1 MDSAL
6 HQHYTSGGRRSI
18 PASTG
23 IGLRPP
29 HHAWVIERRPPVS
42 WFEVHAEN
50 FMTHGLLVGELDS
63 IALKYPLSLHCV
75 GLSLGSVA
83 RPEKAHLHRL
93 RELVTRCNPDLI
105 SDHLAWNAVDGMH
118 LPDLLPLPYTEE
130 ALEVVIR
137 NVHHV
142 QDFLR
147 RQILLENPS
156 TYTYI
161 AHSTLSEAEF
171 LAEVA
176 LQTGCGVLLDVNNV
190 YVSARNQNSDPNRA
204 LVHFLD
210 TVSAQSI
217 GEIHL
222 AGHTIA
228 EGDGTRE
235 LLVDDHGSR
244 VSPDVWGLY
253 GEAVATLGP
262 VPTLI
267 EWDNRIPIF
276 SVLEE
281 EASIADSLM
290 SARALGETSR
300 VVAA

>member
-6 HQHYTSGGRRSI
+6 NPHYASGGRSI
-18 PASTG
+18 PASAG
-23 IGLRPP
+23 IGLRPL
-29 HHAWVIERRPPVS
+29 HHAWVIERQPSVS

-50 FMTHGLLVGELDS
+50 FMTHGVLVDELDS

-83 RPEKAHLHRL
+83 LPERTHLHRL
-93 RELVTRCNPDLI
+93 RELVARCNPYLI

-130 ALEVVIR
+130 ALQVVIR
-137 NVHHV
+137 NVQQV
-142 QDFLR
+142 QEILQ

-156 TYTYI
+156 RYTHI

-171 LAEVA
+171 LAELA
-176 LQTGCGVLLDVNNV
+176 LRTGCGVLLDINNV
-190 YVSARNQNSDPNRA
+190 YVSARNQDSDPHRA
-204 LVHFLD
+204 LAHFLD
-210 TVSAQSI
+210 TLSAQCI

-222 AGHTIA
+222 AGHTVA

-244 VSPDVWGLY
+244 VCPDVWGLY
-253 GEAVATLGP
+253 REAVATLGP
-262 VPTLI
+262 VPTVI
-267 EWDNRIPIF
+267 EWDNRIPAF

-281 EASIADSLM
+281 EASIAASLM
-290 SARALGETSR
+290 SALDVGEADR

>member
-6 HQHYTSGGRRSI
+6 HPHYASGGRPV
-18 PASTG
+18 PALAG

-50 FMTHGLLVGELDS
+50 FMTHGVLVDELDS
-63 IALKYPLSLHCV
+63 IAAHYPLSLHCV

-83 RPEKAHLHRL
+83 LPERTHLQRL
-93 RELVTRCNPDLI
+93 RELVAKCNPDLI

-130 ALEVVIR
+130 SLEVVIR

-142 QDFLR
+142 QDVLR
-147 RQILLENPS
+147 RRILVENPS
-156 TYTYI
+156 RYTCI
-161 AHSTLSEAEF
+161 AHSTLTEAEF

-190 YVSARNQNSDPNRA
+190 YVSARNQDTDPKRA
-204 LVHFLD
+204 LAHFLE
-210 TVSAQSI
+210 TVSAQCI

-222 AGHTIA
+222 AGHALT

-235 LLVDDHGSR
+235 LLIDDHGSR
-244 VSPDVWGLY
+244 VCPDVWALY
-253 GEAVATLGP
+253 GEAIATLGP

-267 EWDNRIPIF
+267 EWDNQIPIF

-281 EASIADSLM
+281 EASTAESLI
-290 SARALGETSR
+290 SALGVGAADD

>member
-1 MDSAL
+1 MNSAL
-6 HQHYTSGGRRSI
+6 HQHFASGGRSI

-50 FMTHGLLVGELDS
+50 FMTHGVLVDELDS

-75 GLSLGSVA
+75 GLSVGSVA
-83 RPEKAHLHRL
+83 PPEKTHLHRL
-93 RELVTRCNPDLI
+93 RELVARCNPDLI

-130 ALEVVIR
+130 ALQVVIR
-137 NVHHV
+137 NVHYA
-142 QDFLR
+142 QDVLR

-156 TYTYI
+156 RYTNL

-176 LQTGCGVLLDVNNV
+176 LQTGCGVLLDVNNL
-190 YVSARNQNSDPNRA
+190 YVSARNQDSDPNRA
-204 LVHFLD
+204 LTHFLG
-210 TVSAQSI
+210 TVSAQCI

-244 VSPDVWGLY
+244 VCPDVWGLY
-253 GEAVATLGP
+253 GEAVAILGP
-262 VPTLI
+262 VPTVI

-290 SARALGETSR
+290 TALGVGEAAR